1 MAEKKMELMRVE
13 TKEQELGGSYYLLIP
28 FPVKIRN

>member
-1 MAEKKMELMRVE
+1 MGERKRELMSVE